1 MIKIEHPVFPSPEQ
15 WMFAIEGARNAY
27 DSWHLSDSY
36 IGHTTEYDKER
47 NVEIWHPCFC
57 MGEKDLGL
65 FKRLARAGKDHRKAL
80 RSLPVGL
87 RITFHHTWWAQA
99 DTYKVG
105 TTRCSCSK
113 MHTIHKKEFDLDS
126 FSHEG
131 IDVVI
136 EKFSLSSHDKRNT
149 SDIENTL
156 GYKVKQHTENTI
168 QLLNELKDEYNATK
182 DKSIWNAILEML
194 PMGYNITANLSL
206 TYEVLLNMYFSRK
219 THPVKDWRIFCQWM
233 LDNVPYF
240 KDLVEHIEWQN
251 KVSAKAV

>member
-1 MIKIEHPVFPSPEQ
+1 MK
-15 WMFAIEGARNAY
+15 
-27 DSWHLSDSY
+27 
-36 IGHTTEYDKER
+36 T
-47 NVEIWHPCFC
+47 
-57 MGEKDLGL
+57 
-65 FKRLARAGKDHRKAL
+65 RLVTKL
-80 RSLPVGL
+80 
-87 RITFHHTWWAQA
+87 
-99 DTYKVG
+99 
-105 TTRCSCSK
+105 
-113 MHTIHKKEFDLDS
+113 
-126 FSHEG
+126 
-131 IDVVI
+131 
-136 EKFSLSSHDKRNT
+136 N
-149 SDIENTL
+149 N
-156 GYKVKQHTENTI
+156 I

>member
-1 MIKIEHPVFPSPEQ
+1 
-15 WMFAIEGARNAY
+15 
-27 DSWHLSDSY
+27 
-36 IGHTTEYDKER
+36 
-47 NVEIWHPCFC
+47 
-57 MGEKDLGL
+57 
-65 FKRLARAGKDHRKAL
+65 
-80 RSLPVGL
+80 
-87 RITFHHTWWAQA
+87 
-99 DTYKVG
+99 
-105 TTRCSCSK
+105 

-136 EKFSLSSHDKRNT
+136 EKFSLSSHDESNT
-149 SDIENTL
+149 SDVENTL

>member
-36 IGHTTEYDKER
+36 IGHTTEHDKER

-57 MGEKDLGL
+57 MGDNDLGL
-65 FKRLARAGKDHRKAL
+65 LKRLARAGKDHRKAL

-87 RITFHHTWWAQA
+87 RITSHHTWWAQA

-131 IDVVI
+131 VDLVI
-136 EKFSLSSHDKRNT
+136 EKFSLSMHDGAEDDFAD
-149 SDIENTL
+149 SDIKNTL

-168 QLLNELKDEYNATK
+168 ELLNELKDEYNKTK
-182 DKSIWNAILEML
+182 DKDVWNAILEML

-206 TYEVLLNMYFSRK
+206 TYEVLLNMYFSREK
-219 THPVKDWRIFCQWM
+219 HPVKDWRVLCQWM
-233 LDNVPYF
+233 LDNVLYF
-240 KDLVEHIEWQN
+240 KELVNHIKEQP
-251 KVSAKAV
+251 KLA

>member
-87 RITFHHTWWAQA
+87 RITSHHTHGGRKQ
-99 DTYKVG
+99 
-105 TTRCSCSK
+105 
-113 MHTIHKKEFDLDS
+113 IHIKLEQQDAVALKCTQFIKK
-126 FSHEG
+126 
-131 IDVVI
+131 
-136 EKFSLSSHDKRNT
+136 
-149 SDIENTL
+149 
-156 GYKVKQHTENTI
+156 
-168 QLLNELKDEYNATK
+168 
-182 DKSIWNAILEML
+182 
-194 PMGYNITANLSL
+194 NL
-206 TYEVLLNMYFSRK
+206 T
-219 THPVKDWRIFCQWM
+219 
-233 LDNVPYF
+233 
-240 KDLVEHIEWQN
+240 
-251 KVSAKAV
+251 